1 MLNLG
6 PNIKIYLSCQLID
19 MRKGINGLSILASNV
34 ISKHKNHNTKGDDTK
49 NDDTKNDDTK
59 NQDIKDHKS
68 VSNISTGAM
77 FVFRGKRSDKLKILW
92 WDGQGF
98 CLFYKCL
105 DRGKFTWPQSAIN
118 GNIDQSIRVTK
129 AQLSMLI
136 EGIDWRNPTWS
147 NPPKYLA

>member
-34 ISKHKNHNTKGDDTK
+34 ISKNKNHNTKG
-49 NDDTKNDDTK
+49 DDTK

>member
-6 PNIKIYLSCQLID
+6 PNLKIYLSCQLID

-34 ISKHKNHNTKGDDTK
+34 ISKNKNH
-49 NDDTKNDDTK
+49 DTK
-59 NQDIKDHKS
+59 NQDIKNHKS

-105 DRGKFTWPQSAIN
+105 DQGKFIWPTAIN
-118 GNIDQSIRVTK
+118 GDIDRNIRVTK